1 MKAPESIFLIE
12 QEGRLTFAVARPTS
26 PTITDDQVTEYVK
39 AGATKPETPTDSD
52 VTVSESFQE
61 YKNLVLN
68 I

>member
-1 MKAPESIFLIE
+1 MKTPERIFIIE
-12 QEGRLTFAVARPTS
+12 QEGSFAFAVTRPTS

-39 AGATKPETPTDSD
+39 AGATKPEAPTDSD

-61 YKNLVLN
+61 YMNLVLN